1 MCWFFKRKK
10 VEEYKCR
17 HTWKDFP
24 WYYNAI
30 YYRDTQTLQA
40 SIIAPY
46 VCIHCK
52 EQHNEILKSVE
63 YNDYTYEQ
71 ALAVVDGWKEKY
83 KDHMGD
89 EVLVKEAIA
98 DMQLVDR
105 ERLTLYESITNPS
118 ISALEKEMK
127 DALKSFEKD
136 FELQPQ
142 TATS

>member
-10 VEEYKCR
+10 VEEEYKCR

-24 WYYNAI
+24 WYYEAT
-30 YYRDTQTLQA
+30 YYRGHRLLKA

-52 EQHNEILKSVE
+52 ERHNEILKSVE
-63 YNDYTYEQ
+63 YSEYTYEQ
-71 ALAVVDGWKEKY
+71 AKAVIDGWIEKY
-83 KDHMGD
+83 GDHMKD
-89 EVLVKEAIA
+89 EVFVREAIA

-105 ERLTLYESITNPS
+105 EKLALYESFANPS
-118 ISALEKEMK
+118 ISALEQEMK
-127 DALKSFEKD
+127 DTLKD
-136 FELQPQ
+136 FEHQPQ

>member
-24 WYYNAI
+24 WYYNAT
-30 YYRDTQTLQA
+30 YYRDTKTLKA

-52 EQHNEILKSVE
+52 ERTDRLLFEHESYYKSYDEANGYV
-63 YNDYTYEQ
+63 THF
-71 ALAVVDGWKEKY
+71 KEKY
-83 KDHMGD
+83 AEHMAD
-89 EVLVKEAIA
+89 RVVIEDMIA

-105 ERLTLYESITNPS
+105 EYLQIAE
-118 ISALEKEMK
+118 AL
-127 DALKSFEKD
+127 LKIPQDKLF
-136 FELQPQ
+136 QPFQ
-142 TATS
+142 LKT

>member
-24 WYYNAI
+24 WYYNAT
-30 YYRDTQTLQA
+30 YYRDTKTLKA

-63 YNDYTYEQ
+63 YSGYTYEK
-71 ALAVVDGWKEKY
+71 ALELIDGWKEKY
-83 KDHMGD
+83 KYYMED

-105 ERLTLYESITNPS
+105 EKLALYESVTNPPP
-118 ISALEKEMK
+118 ITALEKEMK
-127 DALKSFEKD
+127 DALKD

>member
-24 WYYNAI
+24 WYYNAT
-30 YYRDTQTLQA
+30 YYRDTKTLKA

-63 YNDYTYEQ
+63 YSGYTYEK
-71 ALAVVDGWKEKY
+71 ALELIDGWKEKY
-83 KDHMGD
+83 KYYMED

-105 ERLTLYESITNPS
+105 EKLALYESITNPPP
-118 ISALEKEMK
+118 ITALEKEMK
-127 DALKSFEKD
+127 DALKD

>member
-24 WYYNAI
+24 WYYNAT
-30 YYRDTQTLQA
+30 YYRDTKTLKA

-63 YNDYTYEQ
+63 YSGYTYEK
-71 ALAVVDGWKEKY
+71 ALELIDGWKEKY
-83 KDHMGD
+83 KYYM
-89 EVLVKEAIA
+89 E
-98 DMQLVDR
+98 
-105 ERLTLYESITNPS
+105 
-118 ISALEKEMK
+118 EMVI
-127 DALKSFEKD
+127 
-136 FELQPQ
+136 
-142 TATS
+142 